1 MPNAIHD
8 KEFHKGMKKTILSV
22 AVLSILACSA
32 VSCDS
37 ESSSSSAESTSTS
50 TSTSLSTAAT
60 QASTMSPEEAYENLK
75 ALMSDFTDWSEIK
88 DVAEV
93 YYTAAFNGVKE
104 EAVKCN
110 YPAKIFEAIKNDPE
124 LGESL
129 SATDI
134 FGTSD
139 NKYDIGIFLDN
150 ELSESELKDIEKFYK
165 DRAKAFEVKDFKCK
179 VTKGYD
185 IRASVKDYEDKDNKD
200 AEPFFRDNAK
210 AAFIEGEGWKIFK
223 DKYEYIN

>member
-1 MPNAIHD
+1 MIRS
-8 KEFHKGMKKTILSV
+8 FIGGMKKTILSV

-32 VSCDS
+32 VSCSS
-37 ESSSSSAESTSTS
+37 ESSSSAAESTSA
-50 TSTSLSTAAT
+50 STAAT

-110 YPAKIFEAIKNDPE
+110 YPDKIFEAIKNDPE

>member
-1 MPNAIHD
+1 
-8 KEFHKGMKKTILSV
+8 MKKTILSV

-32 VSCDS
+32 VSCSS

-50 TSTSLSTAAT
+50 TSSSTAAT

-75 ALMSDFTDWSEIK
+75 AFMSDYTDWSEIK

-93 YYTAAFNGVKE
+93 YYTAAFNGGKE
-104 EAVKCN
+104 EALKCIF
-110 YPAKIFEAIKNDPE
+110 PAKIFEAIKNNPE

-134 FGTSD
+134 FGTKD

-165 DRAKAFEVKDFKCK
+165 DRATAFEVKDFKCK

-185 IRASVKDYEDKDNKD
+185 IRVSVKDYEDKDNKD

-210 AAFIEGEGWKIFK
+210 AAFIEGEGWKILIFK